1 MTDEIWIE
9 DTLAKLT
16 LEEKV
21 SLLSGANFWETVAI
35 ERLDVPSVKVSD
47 GPNGARGGVT
57 ENGPTAAVFPSGIAL
72 GASWN
77 PDLLREIGKALAEES
92 RTKDSN
98 VLLAP
103 TVNMH
108 RGPLNGRNFECY
120 SEDPHL
126 TTEMAL
132 AYIGGLQAQGVGA
145 TIKHFIANESEYERM
160 TMSSDIDIR
169 TLREIYLPPF
179 EAAVKAGIWALMC
192 SYNRLNGTFTSEHKW
207 LLHDLLKVEYGFDGL
222 VMSDW
227 TAVKSVA
234 ESVNAGLDLEMPGPA
249 LYRGKKLLDAIERG
263 EVDLDMVTDGA
274 RRVLRVVDRSGV
286 RNTPRVKAETSIDLP
301 EHRALIRRAV
311 AEGSVLLK
319 NSGILPL
326 DGTNPL
332 KVAVIGPNAAVA
344 RIMGGGSAR
353 VNAHYRV
360 SPLDGLMAR
369 DNVEVVFEEGCT
381 NHLLLPVVPGTM
393 VTHFYNNE
401 DFSGPAVFTRHYPSS
416 DAKWFGSHEPGVDLH
431 LFTARSSFEVTPQRS
446 GRYELGLANA
456 GLARLYV
463 DDVLTIDGW
472 DGWAPT
478 GATYYHFGGDERQ
491 VEIELEAGRTYHFH
505 VDYRSTTGVMDG
517 IQAFRVGLSLP
528 PGEAGLARAER
539 AAASADV
546 ALVFVGRTPEWDSE
560 GRDLPGIDLP
570 RAQDELISRVV
581 AANPNCVVIL
591 QTGGPVAMP
600 WKDEVAAILQSW
612 YPGQELGH
620 GVADVLFGDAEPG
633 GRLPQTFPAALSA
646 NPTVGNYP
654 GENGHVAYREGVFIG
669 YRHYDRAGGEGVLFP
684 FGFGLSYTTFDLGQP
699 RLTSRTIRAGDR
711 FTMTI
716 PVRNTGTR
724 AGKAVVQAYVAPPKG
739 DDRPVKELRGFSAL
753 ALSAGEEGQ
762 ADITLGMRSLAY
774 FDAERNAW
782 RAPAGNY
789 TILIGTSSVA
799 LPRNITV
806 TLEGDWEEICAVPAP
821 ET

>member
-21 SLLSGANFWETVAI
+21 SLLSGANFWETVAN

-274 RRVLRVVDRSGV
+274 RRVLRIVDRSGV

-332 KVAVIGPNAAVA
+332 KVAVVGPNAAVA

-806 TLEGDWEEICAVPAP
+806 TLESDWEEICAVAAP